1 MVKRGWF
8 DREGSEFGRGIG
20 FFDAIYGFAI
30 TLLIANVDL
39 PPAEAWQSLGALLDS
54 GLGDQLLAFAISFA
68 VIAVFWKSN
77 ANLMARFR
85 GIDGPVIAANL
96 LSAGIV
102 VLLPFT
108 TQGISDA
115 EVSELPL
122 PTALYAVNVALVI
135 LSEQLIFEV
144 GRARGLLVDQ
154 PSTRVSWAWRVDSLA
169 QVAVFA
175 ASIPVAYVAGAGW
188 GRTVWV
194 ALVVV
199 SPLTGR
205 WVARISEREAER
217 IRERE
222 AELEAGP
229 ATPSPLGRN
238 WRIPR
243 P

>member
-39 PPAEAWQSLGALLDS
+39 PPAEAWRSLGALLDS

-122 PTALYAVNVALVI
+122 PTALYALNVALVI

-154 PSTRVSWAWRVDSLA
+154 PSARVSWAWRVDSLA

-175 ASIPVAYVAGAGW
+175 VSIPVAYVVGAGW

-194 ALVVV
+194 ALLVVA
-199 SPLTGR
+199 PLTGR
-205 WVARISEREAER
+205 WVARVSAREADS
-217 IRERE
+217 E
-222 AELEAGP
+222 ADPELDPQAP
-229 ATPSPLGRN
+229 APVGRN